1 MIIDTILAFVVS
13 SCLYYYFN
21 RDIREAVLFS
31 LLFVV
36 IFLTLLNAIKYFL
49 FKKNLTN

>member
-1 MIIDTILAFVVS
+1 MIVDTILAFVVS

-21 RDIREAVLFS
+21 RDIREALLFS

-36 IFLTLLNAIKYFL
+36 IFLTLLNTIKYFL
-49 FKKNLTN
+49 SNYKFN

>member
-21 RDIREAVLFS
+21 RDIQQSLLFS
-31 LLFVV
+31 TLFVV
-36 IFLTLLNAIKYFL
+36 IFLTLLKLINYVLNK
-49 FKKNLTN
+49 TN